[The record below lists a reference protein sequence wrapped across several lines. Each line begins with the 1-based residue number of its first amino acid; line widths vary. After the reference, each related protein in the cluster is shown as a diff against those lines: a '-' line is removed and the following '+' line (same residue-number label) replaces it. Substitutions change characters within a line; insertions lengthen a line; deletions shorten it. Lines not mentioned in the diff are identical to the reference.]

1 MRANSTRGV
10 SAPSSEVLVMTLEGA
25 PLAGV
30 LIDQV
35 EEVMVQSNAS
45 DSLFILWIIP
55 PVRTA
60 NAELAL

>member
-1 MRANSTRGV
+1 MRASSSIGMSN
-10 SAPSSEVLVMTLEGA
+10 PSSEVLVMTLEGA

-30 LIDQV
+30 LIDQI